1 MEEHTRKIAALFLS
15 IVIFGQMCLLQVAAT
30 DKISDSASS
39 LPKTVFIVEGQDG
52 LWHRNST
59 ETRSVGYQVTL
70 SDIFENI
77 YEGED
82 KRYFSTNDADVFVP
96 VEKISVP
103 LCNGNY
109 SVEEL
114 KHILPEKIYEDI
126 VTASIAAT
134 ENNIMDAK
142 AEFFVRNQGTRAA
155 GDGIVMDETR
165 TTYNGCTF
173 IHQQIYFAPWY
184 AGGTIAKGASVT
196 YPFVKS
202 LATLVVGYAGS
213 KFERIGEIIELF
225 DYGASL
231 YDNFKSAV
239 GQEPILGKEAKDQ
252 VDVDIEYNILLKY
265 TTYVEPI
272 RETKY
277 LSCVTQKVRVTHIW
291 TRSYLLAT
299 GGMERNEEEVICDEL
314 YMSPNFERP
323 EPIAQEFAP
332 SLWQEVVSYKF
343 DNTTPVKFTWGT
355 FPDGFP
361 NSDT

>member
-1 MEEHTRKIAALFLS
+1 MRKIAALFLS

-165 TTYNGCTF
+165 TT
-173 IHQQIYFAPWY
+173 
-184 AGGTIAKGASVT
+184 
-196 YPFVKS
+196 
-202 LATLVVGYAGS
+202 
-213 KFERIGEIIELF
+213 
-225 DYGASL
+225 
-231 YDNFKSAV
+231 
-239 GQEPILGKEAKDQ
+239 
-252 VDVDIEYNILLKY
+252 
-265 TTYVEPI
+265 
-272 RETKY
+272 
-277 LSCVTQKVRVTHIW
+277 
-291 TRSYLLAT
+291 
-299 GGMERNEEEVICDEL
+299 
-314 YMSPNFERP
+314 
-323 EPIAQEFAP
+323 
-332 SLWQEVVSYKF
+332 
-343 DNTTPVKFTWGT
+343 
-355 FPDGFP
+355 
-361 NSDT
+361 